1 MRVLVQEALQL
12 GGQELGDGRDVGHH
26 AHMAA
31 QAAAV
36 LAHLLA
42 DAVQVVEHAT
52 RHVQQCIGGGRGHA
66 AAVAAREQ
74 LHLQLALQLGQPP
87 AGGRG
92 GDVFAC
98 GGAGDGAF
106 LHHGHEQAQ
115 RNRVEFHGVA
125 IISRPRPA
133 GFCHAGL
140 RWQRRA

>member
-1 MRVLVQEALQL
+1 MSDFSGLPLVIEASDLL
-12 GGQELGDGRDVGHH
+12 PRLDSPELILVDLTSTARYTEGH
-26 AHMAA
+26 
-31 QAAAV
+31 
-36 LAHLLA
+36 LP
-42 DAVQVVEHAT
+42 
-52 RHVQQCIGGGRGHA
+52 G
-66 AAVAAREQ
+66 ARFVDPKRT
-74 LHLQLALQLGQPP
+74 QLGQPP

-125 IISRPRPA
+125 IIARPRPA